1 MARDSRCVVTR
12 FLIAF
17 WLTSIL
23 CNFSNMNNMKNV
35 GRKRGRR
42 RKITI
47 IFCVRLSRR
56 IIDYWKNW
64 IKPLWWPAYELLGK
78 VCFWAREIRDLRSMF
93 FGGIPARSHVTSALP
108 SGLRFE
114 VHVCTARPPSRGT
127 WFAERFWH
135 LKNSQSD
142 VWEEIV
148 LFRTLLLINYR
159 ILYQKGVISAKI
171 ELNEWTQTWQP
182 RASTPESPEILA
194 DAYG

>member
-1 MARDSRCVVTR
+1 MAHDSHSVLTR

-17 WLTSIL
+17 WLTSVL
-23 CNFSNMNNMKNV
+23 CNFSNTNNMNNV

-64 IKPLWWPAYELLGK
+64 IRPLWWPAYELLGK
-78 VCFWAREIRDLRSMF
+78 VDLRSMF
-93 FGGIPARSHVTSALP
+93 LGGIPARSHVTSALP
-108 SGLRFE
+108 LGLRFE
-114 VHVCTARPPSRGT
+114 VHVCTARPRSRGT

-135 LKNSQSD
+135 PKNSQSD

-148 LFRTLLLINYR
+148 LFRTLLLNNYR
-159 ILYQKGVISAKI
+159 ILYQKEVILKK
-171 ELNEWTQTWQP
+171 LFQ
-182 RASTPESPEILA
+182 LK
-194 DAYG
+194 